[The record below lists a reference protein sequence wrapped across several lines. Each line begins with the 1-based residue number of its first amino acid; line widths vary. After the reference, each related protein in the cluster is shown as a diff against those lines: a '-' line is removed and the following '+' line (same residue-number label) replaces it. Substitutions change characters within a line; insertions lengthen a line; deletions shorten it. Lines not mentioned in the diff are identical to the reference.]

1 MSWFTAKKRESINE
15 AVERCRSTPGALL
28 LDVREADE
36 YAGGHIP
43 GSVNLPLSRLSDVDQ
58 LAESFE
64 QPLFL
69 YCLSGA
75 RSGQAEALLRREGY
89 EKAESIG
96 GINRWRGPVE

>member
-1 MSWFTAKKRESINE
+1 MSWFNMKRESINE
-15 AVERCRSTPGALL
+15 AVERCHNTPGALL

-36 YAGGHIP
+36 FARGHIP
-43 GSVNLPLSRLSDVDQ
+43 GSVNLPLSCLSEIDQ
-58 LAESFE
+58 VAESMD

-75 RSGQAEALLRREGY
+75 RSGQAEALLRQDGY

-96 GINRWRGPVE
+96 GINRWRGAIE

>member
-1 MSWFTAKKRESINE
+1 MPWFTTKRESINE
-15 AVERCRSTPGALL
+15 AVERCRATPGALL

-36 YAGGHIP
+36 YAQGHIP
-43 GSVNLPLSRLSDVDQ
+43 GSVNLPMSRLSDVDQ
-58 LAESFE
+58 LAESME

-75 RSGQAEALLRREGY
+75 RSGRAEAMLRQEGY

-96 GINRWRGPVE
+96 GINRYRGALE